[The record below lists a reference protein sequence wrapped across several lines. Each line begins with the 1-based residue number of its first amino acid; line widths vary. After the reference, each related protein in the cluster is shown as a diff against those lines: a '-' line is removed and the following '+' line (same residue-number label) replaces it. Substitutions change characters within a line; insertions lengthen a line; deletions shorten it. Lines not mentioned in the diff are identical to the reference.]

1 MEITLIF
8 KIAGIGIL
16 LAVIVQLLK
25 QTGRDE
31 IAMLATV
38 AGLVIVLAL
47 VIDVI
52 ADLLAKLKILFNLY

>member
-16 LAVIVQLLK
+16 VAVAVQILK

-31 IAMLATV
+31 FGMVACL
-38 AGLVIVLAL
+38 AGLVVVLML
-47 VIDVI
+47 TVDVI
-52 ADLLAKLKILFNLY
+52 AELLNHLKQLFNLY